1 MEKDELPTTSLEY
14 GNIIRI
20 IASKNSDIHEK
31 IFFIEYLDE
40 SKIKLINTASLKPH
54 ILFRDP
60 ESGRLTDESIEEVQ
74 ILSRADSPSYA
85 QQNALLPKKWIDIH
99 FGGPSSESEI
109 ITGEITN
116 LEEDMI
122 EVTTYPDLHV
132 LYIDFEYKG
141 IPEDLPIE
149 KIVIRRKPASVKVS
163 SLTKL
168 GTDDEGLNSEQEGEQ
183 DLEGEDE
190 EISLTM
196 TEEGESIIRVSD
208 RIRPEQKV
216 REALNAQYIDAN
228 DIIFGDKVEYVE
240 QVVEVRESERRYTLD
255 AQTNDLMDE
264 LLSTIPDHKRTPGVL
279 ADIHLLIERYKELR
293 AEFSTFDEYG
303 GARGFVMLG
312 QNHKPLVK
320 TIEMLK
326 QRLKWVIPVVQNR
339 RKIYQNSLDAD
350 ADADDAIFIN
360 NDADIVAQRAID
372 TKYRDKP
379 RIGENSRYKT
389 LLQEEEAAMT
399 PFEAP
404 LNKGVILNSTTTT
417 EVATEFD
424 VILDNL
430 PDYYSTN
437 IRIRY
442 KKDAKEGGVSAESI
456 DKTQYII
463 QRYGRGAT
471 MMEPKIAATG
481 KPIFVRT
488 SATPNDKMYIKSLIM
503 MPQSVVQFSRVDLPS
518 TNIIDRASLAQDYF
532 MMYRGFN
539 NNNNNNKRNSESNNP
554 IIDKEILDNFD
565 KEYDYEAWEQREKRE
580 FLSSIREF
588 TVDESIASDKYTMVR
603 FLQTIIPKTR
613 LLIRLIDRH
622 LTDKM
627 SIYEMI
633 RALEPFGIYSK
644 DITYQHYEEM
654 RFMIAGNANLN
665 GKIRNYTKSLVEK
678 KDQMAVIR
686 NAQYRTNV
694 KYNEVDKILYEKKP
708 LSEIFKD
715 GYNFP
720 EFDKS
725 VYISGD
731 TMIRQMLE
739 TDYGVLYGKLLEFMR
754 MSLTI
759 PIRFMSEIDA
769 VYNRKSVS
777 ELDDMGENELI
788 RPESCA
794 RRFIAKRYTSL
805 AQLQKDNGEEIYYD
819 TEFDKTKYDIMDG
832 AAIKDRQK
840 TMTPE
845 AFKEWLEEMLAVKH
859 KIAKKNVDEL
869 ATTLIQKKKTIR
881 DGEYAILVIS
891 PELPANAKDEE
902 WSKEMEIEADVRK
915 KTQYYIR
922 KMNNWVLDNELDPD
936 NMYQFDNTNTLLCNI
951 AEKCSISKG
960 KLMDSCEDLSDAKR
974 RIKELSRM
982 GAKSELESRY
992 NDDVGEAEQ
1001 QLEDEIRAHL
1011 REMKQFVDHRNI
1023 MLYKANILAYEM
1035 GGMAASTE
1043 DQIRSPNAQLLQYIL
1058 GQDDFIKK
1066 QNDIITF
1073 GETFCREARDYEDQ
1087 FWSYCRDTNTKLL
1100 PLFLFHLAS
1109 KFCFGTGIIST
1120 YDDNSYKH
1128 ELDRVCREQGVLS
1141 DDGDA
1146 IVDKHSGFV
1155 IRKIDFVAEEGYD
1168 EAGFKMTTN
1177 DFMEKDIA
1185 LKVKEALTKK
1195 KDRVFESENTQQIY
1209 NIAATICEN
1218 LGIELVES
1226 IENFVLR
1233 TTVRWVEVGTDIMT
1247 PETYEAFAKKILDT
1261 KQKRID
1267 NYQNYRNQLIIIF
1280 TAAAAHIAIQTQTP
1294 TVKPTAAPP
1303 AGCVRSFSGYPLE
1316 GVEDLTG
1323 IQFIACIIHKSKSKI
1338 EPWPSIGKMPAKII
1352 ALEIQKMIER
1362 YIVPLPEVV
1371 EMYFE
1376 KREYMTLHPEDIIPE
1391 SLRLDKWRHFLP
1403 PIVKIHVAG
1412 GLHAVSDE
1420 VKSDLMRLLQS
1431 GSKEQHDILN
1441 RFKSSIFKHG
1451 LAVTELVNT
1460 VVSGKDAILRSAS
1473 NVPFLQN
1480 ACCADRQG
1488 KTPMEYFVE
1497 EDPVILSVLKKAFK
1511 MAKIVANAGSIAIPA
1526 FFYHAPN
1533 TQIIRQAMPSG
1544 HIDDNI
1550 YAAYIHYFR
1559 LDKDI
1564 PIPDELRVI
1573 SAEKPAGYKPKGS
1586 LDEKIKF
1593 LKENGKRISVATFEQ
1608 ILKIVERKNVVH
1620 NIQVVKNTEYTVVA
1634 PFSSFLEYLATKADG
1649 DVEDLSPIFEPPL
1662 IQHLTDVIG
1671 DYDPLKMT
1679 ADITEL
1685 EYNLKNYLITA
1696 NDKMYKIISAFL
1708 NKFGGL
1714 SRADMNKLSDFLSD
1728 IEQWSINTDQT
1739 ATGLYYEEGLYTM
1752 TQFLKTSIHNMGKL
1766 YPNIIINSA
1775 ELNAKAPKHWE
1786 LSGFHSGDVSRFVE
1800 DYYSSLGGFK
1810 GNEILRELLRHVQ
1823 VKIADL
1829 FIFIQGIPI
1838 LTPIT
1843 RDTQS
1848 FHNLFDKESVG
1859 LMFKYAWY
1867 TVIYECIVE
1876 TDEIDLVRLDVQR
1889 GKQARRDRIREARN
1903 AESEITGGSEEY
1915 KEGYDD
1921 SGDQDDLADVDIT
1934 LGDRKTIKKH
1944 TAEMLVA
1951 FLRMEHANKT
1961 ILDMPYKEIERKMG
1975 RSKMEE
1981 KRLITDFFK
1990 DMDSDER
1997 QMKNME
2003 KTFKLGRWNAQKG
2016 LVDYDKAVYDAER
2029 ENLVNRILNP
2039 DATANEEVLAMER
2052 DIFGMETDEQAEI
2065 EAEYE
2070 DEANGIGHLGE
2081 DYDDG
2086 DYYGENGD
2094 DNFADT

>member
-1 MEKDELPTTSLEY
+1 MEKDELTDEPISTSLEY

-20 IASKNSDIHEK
+20 IASKNADIHEK

-40 SKIKLINTASLKPH
+40 SKIKLINTAALKRYT
-54 ILFRDP
+54 LFRNP
-60 ESGRLTDESIEEVQ
+60 ENGRLTDESIEEIQ

-85 QQNALLPKKWIDIH
+85 QQNALLPKKWIDIY
-99 FGGPSSESEI
+99 FVSDSESEI

-149 KIVIRRKPASVKVS
+149 KIVIRRKPANIKVS

-168 GTDDEGLNSEQEGEQ
+168 SPNDSPNFIMLEGERGLTEGEQ
-183 DLEGEDE
+183 YLTEGE
-190 EISLTM
+190 EISLEM
-196 TEEGESIIRVSD
+196 TDEGESIIRVSD
-208 RIRPEQKV
+208 KIRPEQKV

-228 DIIFGDKVEYVE
+228 DIIFGDKVEYVD

-303 GARGFVMLG
+303 GSRGFIMLG
-312 QNHKPLVK
+312 QNHKPLVS
-320 TIEMLK
+320 TIEQLK
-326 QRLKWVIPVVQNR
+326 RRLKWVIPVVQNR
-339 RKIYQNSLDAD
+339 RKIYHDNSLDAD
-350 ADADDAIFIN
+350 TSETQDAVFIN
-360 NDADIVAQRAID
+360 YKTDIIEQQAID
-372 TKYRDKP
+372 TKYRDKQ
-379 RIGENSRYKT
+379 RVGEDGRYKT
-389 LLQEEEAAMT
+389 LLQEEEHKMT

-404 LNKGVILNSTTTT
+404 LNKGIILNSTTTT

-430 PDYYSTN
+430 PDYFSTN
-437 IRIRY
+437 MRVRA
-442 KKDAKEGGVSAESI
+442 KKDANETGGGSTESI

-463 QRYGRGAT
+463 QRYGLGAT
-471 MMEPKIAATG
+471 MLEPKIAATG
-481 KPIFVRT
+481 KPIFVRCPVT
-488 SATPNDKMYIKSLIM
+488 SNDKMYIKSLIT

-532 MMYRGFN
+532 MMFRAFVPS
-539 NNNNNNKRNSESNNP
+539 KTV
-554 IIDKEILDNFD
+554 IDKEILDNFD

-627 SIYEMI
+627 SIYEII

-644 DITYQHYEEM
+644 DITYQQYEEM

-686 NAQYRTNV
+686 NAHYRV
-694 KYNEVDKILYEKKP
+694 KIGYNAVDRILYEKKP
-708 LSEIFKD
+708 LAELAQK
-715 GYNFP
+715 GYKFP

-725 VYISGD
+725 VYISG
-731 TMIRQMLE
+731 TSMIRHMLE
-739 TDYGVLYGKLLEFMR
+739 ADYGVLYGKLLEFMR

-759 PIRFMSEIDA
+759 PIRFMAEIDA
-769 VYNRKSVS
+769 VYNRNPGST
-777 ELDDMGENELI
+777 EDNLEDMGDNELI

-805 AQLQKDNGEEIYYD
+805 GQLQKDNGEVIYYD
-819 TEFDKTKYDIMDG
+819 AEFDKTKYDIMDS

-840 TMTPE
+840 TMIPE
-845 AFKEWLEEMLAVKH
+845 AFKEWLEEMLTVKH
-859 KIAKKNVDEL
+859 KIAKKHVDEL
-869 ATTLIQKKKTIR
+869 ATTLIQKQKTIR

-891 PELPANAKDEE
+891 PINKVEE
-902 WSKEMEIEADVRK
+902 EEEEMKIEIDTRK

-960 KLMDSCEDLSDAKR
+960 KLMDSCDDLSDAKR
-974 RIKELSRM
+974 RIKELSKM

-992 NDDVGEAEQ
+992 NDDINESEH
-1001 QLEDEIRAHL
+1001 QLEDEIHARL
-1011 REMKQFVDHRNI
+1011 REMIQFVDHRNV
-1023 MLYKANILAYEM
+1023 MLYKANMLAFDI
-1035 GGMAASTE
+1035 GKMAASTE

-1066 QNDIITF
+1066 QDDIIKF
-1073 GETFCREARDYEDQ
+1073 GEMFCREARDYEDQ
-1087 FWSYCRDTNTKLL
+1087 FWTYCLNTNTKLL
-1100 PLFLFHLAS
+1100 PMFLFHLAS
-1109 KFCFGTGIIST
+1109 KFCFSN
-1120 YDDNSYKH
+1120 DNSYKH

-1168 EAGFKMTTN
+1168 EAGFKMSTN

-1185 LKVKEALTKK
+1185 LKVKDALTKK

-1209 NIAATICEN
+1209 NITATVCEN

-1233 TTVRWVEVGTDIMT
+1233 TTVRWIEVGTDIMT
-1247 PETYEAFAKKILDT
+1247 PAIYEAFAKKILDT

-1316 GVEDLTG
+1316 GIEDLTG
-1323 IQFIACIIHKSKSKI
+1323 IQYIACIIHKSKSKI
-1338 EPWPSIGKMPAKII
+1338 EPWTSIGKMPAKII

-1362 YIVPLPEVV
+1362 YMIPLPEVV
-1371 EMYFE
+1371 QMYFE
-1376 KREYMTLHPEDIIPE
+1376 KREYMTLYPEDIIPE

-1420 VKSDLMRLLQS
+1420 VKSDLLRLLRS
-1431 GSKEQHDILN
+1431 GKPEQHDILN
-1441 RFKSSIFKHG
+1441 RFASNIFKHG
-1451 LAVTELVNT
+1451 LVVTEMINA
-1460 VVSGKDAILRSAS
+1460 VVFSKDAILRSAS

-1497 EDPVILSVLKKAFK
+1497 EDPVVLSVLKKAFK
-1511 MAKIVANAGSIAIPA
+1511 MAKVVANTASIAVPPFI
-1526 FFYHAPN
+1526 YHAPN
-1533 TQIIRQAMPSG
+1533 TQIIHQTMPSG
-1544 HIDDNI
+1544 HFDDNI
-1550 YAAYIHYFR
+1550 YAAYIHYLR

-1564 PIPDELRVI
+1564 PIPDELLVI
-1573 SAEKPAGYKPKGS
+1573 STEKPAGYKPKGS

-1593 LKENGKRISVATFEQ
+1593 LKENGKRISLATFEQ
-1608 ILKIVERKNVVH
+1608 ILKIVELKNVVH
-1620 NIQVVKNTEYTVVA
+1620 NIQVYKDTEYTIVS
-1634 PFSSFLEYLATKADG
+1634 PFSSFLEYLATSE
-1649 DVEDLSPIFEPPL
+1649 VEDLSPIFEPPL
-1662 IQHLTDVIG
+1662 IQHLTDVIR

-1714 SRADMNKLSDFLSD
+1714 SRADMNKLSEFLSD
-1728 IEQWSINTDQT
+1728 IEQWAINTDQT

-1775 ELNAKAPKHWE
+1775 ELNAKPPTHWE
-1786 LSGFHSGDVSRFVE
+1786 LSGFHSGDVSRFVA

-1810 GNEILRELLRHVQ
+1810 GDDILIKLLEHVQ
-1823 VKIADL
+1823 VKIADI

-1876 TDEIDLVRLDVQR
+1876 TDEIELVRLDVQQ
-1889 GKQARRDRIREARN
+1889 GKQARRDKIREARN
-1903 AESEITGGSEEY
+1903 AESDIMMGSEEY
-1915 KEGYDD
+1915 KEEY
-1921 SGDQDDLADVDIT
+1921 DDLADVDIT
-1934 LGDRKTIKKH
+1934 LGDRKTIKKR

-1951 FLRMEHANKT
+1951 FLRIERTNKD

-1990 DMDSDER
+1990 DMDTDER
-1997 QMKNME
+1997 QMKNIE

-2016 LVDYDKAVYDAER
+2016 LVDYDKTVYDAER

-2052 DIFGMETDEQAEI
+2052 DIFGMEMDEQAEI

-2094 DNFADT
+2094 DDFADT